1 MFNVKVKRFYD
12 TEQVQVF
19 SKGFRSKGEVEK
31 VNFNHFTGE
40 IYENAPKRGELIENP
55 FNDMKPER
63 MTELPDL
70 DESARISF
78 CRAKKKIYDI
88 ARSNMWEWFLTFTFN
103 GEKVERYSYGECTKK
118 LSVWLMNMRKE
129 CPDMVY
135 LVIPEQH
142 KDGAFHFHGLFA
154 NVEGLNFE
162 DSGKLDD
169 EGRKVYNVG
178 KYRWGFTTATQ
189 VTDYRKASSYLCKY
203 VTKDMCAVSR
213 GKKKYWSSR
222 NVKLPEVQ
230 ELLLEESTD
239 ERIQKFLE
247 GHTYI
252 KRVRTP
258 YTDVTYIERPM

>member
-1 MFNVKVKRFYD
+1 MSIRAFCLILRSI
-12 TEQVQVF
+12 F
-19 SKGFRSKGEVEK
+19 SSSM
-31 VNFNHFTGE
+31 
-40 IYENAPKRGELIENP
+40 
-55 FNDMKPER
+55 DC
-63 MTELPDL
+63 LPT
-70 DESARISF
+70 
-78 CRAKKKIYDI
+78 
-88 ARSNMWEWFLTFTFN
+88 W
-103 GEKVERYSYGECTKK
+103 
-118 LSVWLMNMRKE
+118 
-129 CPDMVY
+129 
-135 LVIPEQH
+135 
-142 KDGAFHFHGLFA
+142 
-154 NVEGLNFE
+154 EGLNFE

-222 NVKLPEVQ
+222 NAKLPEVQ

-258 YTDVTYIERPM
+258 YTDVTYIERPMWVSGRSIRQTHVFRIDQSIYASQSISKHIKNICPVQDHIPWRRWICRADAGFFRGKRAWKSRMPSQLIRPGFMQTECLYPDGTFHIENSIWQLKMPAFRKADIRIRDL